1 MKMLLGDEPY
11 VILSDPFFFF
21 EKPCIYIEIK
31 LLLDNFIQYL
41 HLQKLLLC

>member
-1 MKMLLGDEPY
+1 MKMLLGGEPFM
-11 VILSDPFFFF
+11 ILSDRFFF